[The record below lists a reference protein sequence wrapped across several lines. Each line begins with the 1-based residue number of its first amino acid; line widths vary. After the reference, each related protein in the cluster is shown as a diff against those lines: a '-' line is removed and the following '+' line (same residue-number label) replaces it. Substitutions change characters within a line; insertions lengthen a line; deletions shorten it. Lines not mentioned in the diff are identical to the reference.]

1 MDLKRY
7 LAALAKTE
15 IIEPRL
21 VQSRASYW
29 EKRQQSC
36 RTPRSYKAE
45 ETDVPAAAKTVSI
58 SASANDRK
66 DCTTIGSNCVPL
78 H

>member
-1 MDLKRY
+1 MNLKRY

-15 IIEPRL
+15 IIKPR
-21 VQSRASYW
+21 QIRTRASCW

-36 RTPRSYKAE
+36 RTPQSYKAE

-58 SASANDRK
+58 SACANDRK
-66 DCTTIGSNCVPL
+66 DCTTTGSNCVPL